1 MRVAVLGAGRVGS
14 AMAADLAADGAFEV
28 TVADWDPGALERLRA
43 VPAHH
48 KVEADLSDAAAVRE
62 LARQHELVIGAV
74 PASLGYG
81 MVETA
86 IEAGSHVAD
95 ISFFEEDP
103 FALDEL
109 ARRHGVVAL
118 VDCGVSPGLSALVL
132 GHVESLSDQVE
143 RYVCY
148 VGGLPV
154 DSSGLFRY
162 KAPFSPIDVIEV
174 YTRSARYK
182 AGGSVRT
189 VPALS
194 GVEQIEV
201 GEVGTLEAFL
211 TDGLRTLLHDERVP
225 DMRELTL
232 RYPGHAAQMRLLADM
247 GLFDTEPIE
256 VDGSSVRPRDVATR
270 LLFPVWEF
278 GPGEA
283 DITVLRVEIDVG
295 GAAPQRHVFELLD
308 RYDEPT
314 GTSSMARTT
323 GYTCTAMVHLVA
335 AGLWTTPGVA
345 PLEVVGREPGCYEH
359 VVQYLEERGVVLEER
374 VEARP

>member
-1 MRVAVLGAGRVGS
+1 
-14 AMAADLAADGAFEV
+14 MAADLAADGTFEV

-43 VPAHH
+43 VPAHR

-81 MVETA
+81 TVEA
-86 IEAGSHVAD
+86 ALEAGSHVAD

-103 FALDEL
+103 LALDEL
-109 ARRHGVVAL
+109 ARRQGVAAL
-118 VDCGVSPGLSALVL
+118 VDCGISPGLSALVL

-154 DSSGLFRY
+154 DSGGLFRY

-182 AGGSVRT
+182 ASGSVHT

-201 GEVGTLEAFL
+201 GGVGTLEAFL

-232 RYPGHAAQMRLLADM
+232 RYPGHAAQMRLLAEM

-256 VDGSSVRPRDVATR
+256 VDGSSVRPRDVAAR
-270 LLFPVWEF
+270 LLFPAWEF

-283 DITVLRVEIDVG
+283 DITVLRLEIDIG
-295 GAAPQRHVFELLD
+295 GAAPQRLVFELLD
-308 RYDEPT
+308 RYDEAT
-314 GTSSMARTT
+314 GISSMARTT

-335 AGLWTTPGVA
+335 AGLWTKHGVA
-345 PLEVVGREPGCYEH
+345 PPEAVGREPGCYEH
-359 VVQYLEERGVVLEER
+359 VVEYLAQRGVVLEER